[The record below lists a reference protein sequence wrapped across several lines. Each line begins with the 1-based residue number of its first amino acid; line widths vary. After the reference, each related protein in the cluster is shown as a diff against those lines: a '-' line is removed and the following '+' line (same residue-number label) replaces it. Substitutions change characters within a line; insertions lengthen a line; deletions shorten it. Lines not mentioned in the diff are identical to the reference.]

1 MPISPIVLQRRHAE
15 LGRIRLGYKAPTNS
29 GGTRPAKL
37 DQFRF
42 TSVSEEYIRD
52 LAALYGGEAQP
63 WDNGGTPSWEV
74 YTEATS
80 IPVMVVKGGVSQW
93 LEFWSGGGCLHRCDG
108 EINALTGTPCD
119 LDERVPMR
127 VRGSTV
133 QVNPHAEAKPTTRLS
148 VMLTELEAI
157 GAWRLETKGW
167 NAAAELPAVS
177 ELAQHVG
184 QLVPA
189 VLHLVERRAV
199 RDGQV
204 SRFVVPVL
212 DLRIGVHRLR
222 EVAAAMSG
230 EVPHELSGTS
240 ERLALGA
247 GETPAV
253 PDYAGLARD
262 AETVA
267 DVREVWRA
275 AKSAGHMSDAL
286 AAELKAIA
294 DAKAVERAAP
304 AEPEVEVVEG
314 ELVED
319 APAAPTGGEDPDLMW
334 QRVLAECGRRG
345 MTLADVEEDFPA
357 RMGGLM
363 ADSAT
368 AVEMSAYLGLLAGE
382 GVPA

>member
-127 VRGSTV
+127 VQGSTV

-267 DVREVWRA
+267 DVRGIWRA

-286 AAELKAIA
+286 AAELKAIV
-294 DAKAVERAAP
+294 DGKAVERVAP
-304 AEPEVEVVEG
+304 AEPEV
-314 ELVED
+314 
-319 APAAPTGGEDPDLMW
+319 APTGGEDPDLMW